1 MDFKEGLE
9 PVSPTGQYFTS
20 SVLLISIIVVFEFE
34 VPIKLMPIMTC
45 LHDAFLVDP
54 RLSSVMVTD
63 IKGGKQWKRVEVDVQ
78 DQVRIPIFPTGLSP
92 EAYDGYVEDYISEIA
107 MDQFPQNK
115 PLWEVHI
122 IQYPTTN
129 AAGNLIFKFHH
140 SLGDGY
146 TLMGVLISCLQRA
159 DNPSLPLTFASR
171 RRLGLESDQTSVF
184 RMVPQ
189 FFSLIFNTISD
200 FGWSLLK
207 TNLIKDDLSP
217 IRSGDE
223 GLEFRPTTIS
233 TTTFSLDHIKFIKTK
248 LGVSIN
254 DVITGIVL
262 YGSRLYMQEISHKS
276 SQEHS
281 TAIVLHNT
289 RTISGYKSVQEMIK
303 PDSDAPWGNRVTYLY
318 VPIPKI
324 SELKSINPLEFVLR
338 AHKIIKKQRN
348 SSLVYFNSSLLTIID
363 KLRGPEAAAGYIYK
377 AISHSSMMIS
387 NMIGPME
394 QMALANHPVKGFYFM
409 TAGIPQSLNIT
420 MMSYM
425 GDLRVAIGS
434 EKGFLDP
441 HKFKSSIDNA
451 FAMTRPGKI

>member
-1 MDFKEGLE
+1 M
-9 PVSPTGQYFTS
+9 
-20 SVLLISIIVVFEFE
+20 
-34 VPIKLMPIMTC
+34 
-45 LHDAFLVDP
+45 
-54 RLSSVMVTD
+54 
-63 IKGGKQWKRVEVDVQ
+63 DVQ

-233 TTTFSLDHIKFIKTK
+233 TITFSLDHIKFIKTK
-248 LGVSIN
+248 LGV
-254 DVITGIVL
+254 V
-262 YGSRLYMQEISHKS
+262 RLPYF
-276 SQEHS
+276 
-281 TAIVLHNT
+281 LHT
-289 RTISGYKSVQEMIK
+289 
-303 PDSDAPWGNRVTYLY
+303 
-318 VPIPKI
+318 
-324 SELKSINPLEFVLR
+324 
-338 AHKIIKKQRN
+338 
-348 SSLVYFNSSLLTIID
+348 SLFIFHIL
-363 KLRGPEAAAGYIYK
+363 
-377 AISHSSMMIS
+377 
-387 NMIGPME
+387 
-394 QMALANHPVKGFYFM
+394 Q
-409 TAGIPQSLNIT
+409 
-420 MMSYM
+420 
-425 GDLRVAIGS
+425 
-434 EKGFLDP
+434 
-441 HKFKSSIDNA
+441 
-451 FAMTRPGKI
+451 